1 MKKNRKSLDEQRGFF
16 RPDEVTGPEAVK
28 GQVQVVL
35 KPMSEAEVPN
45 NSVYLP

>member
-1 MKKNRKSLDEQRGFF
+1 MKKNRKLDEQRGFF
-16 RPDEVTGPEAVK
+16 RPDEVTGPDAVK
-28 GQVQVVL
+28 GQVQVVM